1 VIAERVAA
9 VRERIARAAAR
20 AGRAAAEVGLVA
32 VSKTKPPDAVR
43 EAFAAGLRVF
53 GENRVQELESKAAA
67 LADLAAAG
75 IEWHLVGH
83 LQANKAKRATGFAL
97 VHSLD
102 GVELGQRLAR
112 LAAEEGRT
120 VRALVQVDLA
130 GEETKFGVPEAELF
144 PLLESLKTASSL
156 RLEGLMVLPPF
167 FEEAERARPY
177 FQKLRAL
184 RDQARAAGLLAGTTL
199 SMGMSHD
206 FEIAIEEG
214 ATLVRVGTGIFG
226 ERR

>member
-1 VIAERVAA
+1 VIAERAAA

-20 AGRAAAEVGLVA
+20 AGRDAAEIGLCA
-32 VSKTKPPDAVR
+32 VSKTQPPEAVR

-53 GENRVQELESKAAA
+53 GENRVQELEAKATA
-67 LADLAAAG
+67 LADLVPAG
-75 IEWHLVGH
+75 LEWHLVGH
-83 LQANKAKRATGFAL
+83 LQANKAKRATAWAL

-102 GVELGQRLAR
+102 GVEIGQRLAR

-130 GEETKFGVPEAELF
+130 GEETKFGVPEGDLF
-144 PLLESLKTASSL
+144 PLLETLKAAASL

-177 FQKLRAL
+177 FQRLRAL
-184 RDQARAAGLLAGTTL
+184 RDRARAAGLLAGTTL